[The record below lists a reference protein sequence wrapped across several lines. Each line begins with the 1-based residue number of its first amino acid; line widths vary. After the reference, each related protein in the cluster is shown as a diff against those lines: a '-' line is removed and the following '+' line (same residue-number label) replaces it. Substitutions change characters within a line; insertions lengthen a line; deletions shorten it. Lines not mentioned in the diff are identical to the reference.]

1 MRIKKNGKVV
11 RITESDLQ
19 RIVKKVL
26 NEQETKFK
34 VEDISDEERDY
45 WDKQNS
51 VDDHEGEEEYAYGVW
66 FDENQERLYRDRKK
80 IDGDYVATDSDDW
93 EYFKN
98 EWYKSDEY
106 KDEFKP
112 KRYFGLADTGGRMK
126 KMKRTK
132 KQKDFKF

>member
-34 VEDISDEERDY
+34 VEDIS
-45 WDKQNS
+45 
-51 VDDHEGEEEYAYGVW
+51 DDHEGEEEYAYGVW